1 MLVNWTR
8 FSTRPDTANY
18 SVSEPRG
25 RDPPYLR
32 GWIVRRESKC
42 HRRNPCGMGVCVVR
56 GDTGL
61 GRGRGE
67 VITEGFGR
75 VITEDGSSGF
85 IGAEV
90 GSNNTAEL
98 NAIAGALQ
106 WLLAKGGDDSV
117 VIRADS
123 QYALNIAQGEWR
135 AKKNRA
141 LASRV
146 RAMWDEVSSLRE
158 LHGEHVRAHRGH
170 RWNERAD
177 HLAFRAMSGEEPLPL
192 QFWKPG
198 NR

>member
-1 MLVNWTR
+1 MAATLHIYVDGSCEENR
-8 FSTRPDTANY
+8 NVTAAT
-18 SVSEPRG
+18 PA
-25 RDPPYLR
+25 
-32 GWIVRRESKC
+32 GW
-42 HRRNPCGMGVCVVR
+42 GFCVVQ

-75 VITEDGSSGF
+75 VITEDGASGF

-106 WLLAKGGDDSV
+106 WLLGKGGDDSI

-123 QYALNIAQGEWR
+123 QYALNIARGEWR

-146 RAMWDEVSSLRE
+146 RAMWDEASSLRE

>member
-1 MLVNWTR
+1 MSDLSAVHIYVDGSCEENR
-8 FSTRPDTANY
+8 NVTAAT
-18 SVSEPRG
+18 PA
-25 RDPPYLR
+25 
-32 GWIVRRESKC
+32 GW
-42 HRRNPCGMGVCVVR
+42 GFAVVV

-61 GRGRGE
+61 GRGRGDIIHE
-67 VITEGFGR
+67 
-75 VITEDGSSGF
+75 SSGPVVTDSGRAEF

-98 NAIAGALQ
+98 SAVAHALR
-106 WLLAKGGDDSV
+106 WVLETAHEGRV

-123 QYALNIAQGEWR
+123 QYALNVASGEWR

-141 LASRV
+141 LAE
-146 RAMWDEVSSLRE
+146 RAQALWQEVGGICE
-158 LHGEHVRAHRGH
+158 LLGEHVRAHRGH

-177 HLAFRAMSGEEPLPL
+177 HLAFRAMSGEDPLPL

>member
-1 MLVNWTR
+1 MAATLHIYVDGSCEENR
-8 FSTRPDTANY
+8 NVTAAT
-18 SVSEPRG
+18 PA
-25 RDPPYLR
+25 
-32 GWIVRRESKC
+32 GW
-42 HRRNPCGMGVCVVR
+42 GFCVVQ

-75 VITEDGSSGF
+75 VITEEGASGF

-106 WLLAKGGDDSV
+106 WLLGKGGDDSI

-123 QYALNIAQGEWR
+123 QYALNIARGEWR

-146 RAMWDEVSSLRE
+146 RAMWEEASNLRE

>member
-1 MLVNWTR
+1 MAATLHIYVDGSCEENR
-8 FSTRPDTANY
+8 NVTAAT
-18 SVSEPRG
+18 PA
-25 RDPPYLR
+25 
-32 GWIVRRESKC
+32 GW
-42 HRRNPCGMGVCVVR
+42 GFCVVQ

-75 VITEDGSSGF
+75 VITEDGASGF

-106 WLLAKGGDDSV
+106 WILAKGGDDSI

-123 QYALNIAQGEWR
+123 QYALNIARGEWR

-146 RAMWDEVSSLRE
+146 RAMWEEASNLRE